1 MKPFRIG
8 EYEVWSVIEREGPL
22 RPPSIMFPT
31 SDPERAAELLR
42 SLPPSV
48 WSPTTGI
55 LYNTYQSFVLRSAR
69 HTVVIDTCVGD
80 NKARPPH
87 FNYPKKSWL
96 DGFSGSALS
105 FDQVDMVINTHLH
118 VDHCGWNTR
127 LVKDRWVPTFP
138 KARYFMGAT
147 EYDYWREQTA
157 LGFELPGR
165 IWTDSA
171 LPLVTAGKAELVPMD
186 AELTR
191 DIRLLPTPGHTPGH
205 YCVQLRSGGEQAIFV
220 GDLMHHPLQCWEPGW
235 SSCFCVNPEGAA
247 QTRRRF
253 FEEFADTGAVI
264 VPEHFPYPTAGRI
277 SSAGRAFSWEF
288 I

>member
-22 RPPSIMFPT
+22 RPPSIMFPS
-31 SDPERAAELLR
+31 SDPQRAAELLQIM
-42 SLPPSV
+42 PPTV
-48 WSPTTGI
+48 CSPSTGI
-55 LYNTYQSFVLRSAR
+55 LFNTYQSFVLRSPR
-69 HTVVIDTCVGD
+69 RTVVIDTCVGD

-96 DGFSGSALS
+96 DGFSNSRLN
-105 FDQVDMVINTHLH
+105 FDSVDVVINTHLH

-127 LVKDRWVPTFP
+127 LLNGRWVPTFP
-138 KARYFMGAT
+138 KAKYFMVQS
-147 EYDYWREQTA
+147 EYEHWRDQTA
-157 LGFELPGR
+157 QGFELPGR

-171 LPLVTAGKAELVPMD
+171 LPLVTAGCAELVSMD
-186 AELTR
+186 AQFTD

-205 YCVQLRSGGEQAIFV
+205 VCVHLRSQGEQAIFV
-220 GDLMHHPLQCWEPGW
+220 GDLMHHPIQCWEPGW
-235 SSCFCVNPEGAA
+235 SSCFCVDPAEAA
-247 QTRRRF
+247 TTRRRF
-253 FEEFADTGAVI
+253 FEEFADTDTVI

-277 SSAGRAFSWEF
+277 KASGRAFAWEF